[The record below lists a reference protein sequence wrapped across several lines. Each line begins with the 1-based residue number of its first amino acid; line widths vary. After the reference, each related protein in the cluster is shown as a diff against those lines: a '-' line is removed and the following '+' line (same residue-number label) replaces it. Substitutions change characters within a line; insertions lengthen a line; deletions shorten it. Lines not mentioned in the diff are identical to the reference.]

1 LRDYRIP
8 VSIRELLDCLRLMQH
23 RLIVVDIGQFY
34 VLSRMALVKDEKYYD
49 RFDLAFDAFFCRLN
63 DVSTLFDTAVQLPAL
78 NEFLMEYFPKSSE
91 QERRDIFEEYQRH
104 VLLPADDLCLGEE
117 VDLKN
122 KNRKLFDQDNS
133 PGVITG
139 QLANKEQLSVSSVA
153 EALDESDEERHQHPD
168 DSAGDGEEGVG
179 EDGEKGEGD
188 NGKEGTG
195 EEGTSGEG
203 KNGVVG
209 IGEGSEAGNGIRAE
223 FELEA
228 QRSASK
234 VWQLRQFEDYD
245 SDVELGTRNLKM
257 ALRRLRK
264 FARTGAQLELDMAET
279 IRCTARNGGLLDIK
293 EVPERHNNVKVLLFL
308 DVGGSMDDHVELC
321 KQLFVAAKSEFKHLE
336 TYYFHNFIYDQV
348 WASSERR
355 RDEQT
360 PILDLVHKFGRD
372 YKIIFVGDAN
382 MARDEIAEAGGSVE
396 HFNKEP
402 GQIWLRRIQDQ
413 FDKII
418 WLNPAEKRQWPD
430 SYSTQMINRLLEEKM
445 YHLSVDGIE
454 QAMKFLVR

>member
-1 LRDYRIP
+1 
-8 VSIRELLDCLRLMQH
+8 MQC
-23 RLIVVDIGQFY
+23 RLIAVDISQFY

-49 RFDLAFDAFFCRLN
+49 RFDLAFDAFFYRL
-63 DVSTLFDTAVQLPAL
+63 DGVSTLFDTAVQLPTL
-78 NEFLMEYFPKSSE
+78 NDFLIEYFPVLSE
-91 QERRDIFEEYQRH
+91 QERRDIFDEYQKQ
-104 VLLPADDLCLGEE
+104 VVLPADNLYSEE
-117 VDLKN
+117 VPD
-122 KNRKLFDQDNS
+122 RKKKKGEGFEGDQS
-133 PGVITG
+133 AVV
-139 QLANKEQLSVSSVA
+139 LAGPLVNEEQLIPALHA
-153 EALDESDEERHQHPD
+153 ERFDESDEGRNQHPD
-168 DSAGDGEEGVG
+168 PSAGCGDGEEGLSEEGLG
-179 EDGEKGEGD
+179 EDGELGEGG

-195 EEGTSGEG
+195 EEGLSGEG
-203 KNGVVG
+203 KNGLEG
-209 IGEGSEAGNGIRAE
+209 LGEGWDAGNGVRAE

-264 FARTGAQLELDMAET
+264 FARTGAQLELDLPET
-279 IRCTARNGGLLDIK
+279 IRCTARNAGLLDIK

-348 WASSERR
+348 WASNERR
-355 RDEQT
+355 REEQT
-360 PILDLVHKFGRD
+360 RTLDLIHKFGRD

-382 MARDEIAEAGGSVE
+382 MAREEIAEAGGSVE
-396 HFNKEP
+396 HFNKDP
-402 GQIWLRRIQDQ
+402 GQLWLRRIQNQ

-418 WLNPAEKRQWPD
+418 WLNPVEKRQWSD
-430 SYSTQMINRLLEEKM
+430 SFSTQMINRLLEDKM

-454 QAMKFLVR
+454 QAMKSLVR